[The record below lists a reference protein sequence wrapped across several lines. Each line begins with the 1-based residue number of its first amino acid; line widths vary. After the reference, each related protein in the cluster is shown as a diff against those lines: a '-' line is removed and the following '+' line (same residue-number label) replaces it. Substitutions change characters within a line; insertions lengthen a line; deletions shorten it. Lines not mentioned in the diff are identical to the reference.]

1 LIIYFEVLIYL
12 TNITERML
20 FRRRVMKR
28 ETVVFGSKFVGVVDT
43 VVAVGAEGGFIGGA
57 E

>member
-1 LIIYFEVLIYL
+1 LIYL

-43 VVAVGAEGGFIGGA
+43 VVAVGAKGGFIGGA

>member
-1 LIIYFEVLIYL
+1 LIYL

-28 ETVVFGSKFVGVVDT
+28 EAVVFGGKFVGVVDT
-43 VVAVGAEGGFIGGA
+43 VVTVGAKGGFIGGA